1 MTAEVGV
8 IGTGV
13 MGSNLARNL
22 ARNLA
27 ARSGARVAVYDRD
40 VDRD

>member
-22 ARNLA
+22 ARNL
-27 ARSGARVAVYDRD
+27 
-40 VDRD
+40 